1 MAFPIPLTFLERNW
15 AEGKIFFFP
24 QDWNRAKLK

>member
-24 QDWNRAKLK
+24 RTGIKPN